1 MPNIIAFVL
10 AQCQPKLRWQIGI
23 TTCTPFCILKNMFF
37 LSRHAQILRHNIAVL
52 ISFASLVDDRKL
64 AQLIDKLIQRLYVK
78 LDCFL
83 LKKYKTKY

>member
-1 MPNIIAFVL
+1 
-10 AQCQPKLRWQIGI
+10 
-23 TTCTPFCILKNMFF
+23 MFF